1 MSFGLRHLKR
11 VIVQSQVFTRMQVS
25 RIVPSIHQAAPA
37 SVYASPEWSSLASQI
52 LLLFFFFLVNHQM
65 AVDLSEAARH
75 PHPLENITS
84 NHREKKWAI
93 KVLIPLNI
101 FSAGVSSSIT
111 HSRSQ
116 GYISRCNVLQ
126 HHFEPWC
133 IIKKNNE
140 WSHGWPF
147 WFFSSSIAL

>member
-1 MSFGLRHLKR
+1 MRGIYKNTTEEDCAINSAGSTCISLR
-11 VIVQSQVFTRMQVS
+11 FFRMIFACVTN
-25 RIVPSIHQAAPA
+25 
-37 SVYASPEWSSLASQI
+37 LASSP
-52 LLLFFFFLVNHQM
+52 FFFLVKHQI
-65 AVDLSEAARH
+65 AVDFSEAARR

-84 NHREKKWAI
+84 NHWEKWAI
-93 KVLIPLNI
+93 KVPIPLNI

-111 HSRSQ
+111 HSGSQ

-133 IIKKNNE
+133 IIKKTNE

-147 WFFSSSIAL
+147 WFFSSSSVSLIY